1 MTNFAKTK
9 FLNDIWRN
17 INERKLIKIMK
28 AIIEYNLPE
37 DQFEFD
43 NAVKSMKMW
52 HALNEIKDE
61 LRRIYKYED
70 LKENEF
76 EMVERIR
83 EKFFE
88 ILQENEINLD

>member
-1 MTNFAKTK
+1 MKA
-9 FLNDIWRN
+9 
-17 INERKLIKIMK
+17 KLIF
-28 AIIEYNLPE
+28 NLPD

-43 NAVKSMKMW
+43 NAVKSNKMW
-52 HALNEIKDE
+52 HALTEIKDE

-70 LKENEF
+70 LKENQF

>member
-1 MTNFAKTK
+1 
-9 FLNDIWRN
+9 
-17 INERKLIKIMK
+17 MK
-28 AIIEYNLPE
+28 ATIEYNLPD

-43 NAVKSMKMW
+43 NAVKSNKMW
-52 HALNEIKDE
+52 HALTEIKDE
-61 LRRIYKYED
+61 LRRIWKYED
-70 LKENEF
+70 LKENQY

>member
-1 MTNFAKTK
+1 
-9 FLNDIWRN
+9 
-17 INERKLIKIMK
+17 MK
-28 AIIEYNLPE
+28 ATLKFNLPDE
-37 DQFEFD
+37 QFEFD
-43 NAVKSMKMW
+43 NAVKSNKMW
-52 HALNEIKDE
+52 HALTEIKDE
-61 LRRIYKYED
+61 LRRIWKYED

>member
-1 MTNFAKTK
+1 
-9 FLNDIWRN
+9 
-17 INERKLIKIMK
+17 MK
-28 AIIEYNLPE
+28 ATIEYNLPD

-43 NAVKSMKMW
+43 NAVKSMKMFF
-52 HALNEIKDE
+52 ALTEIKDE
-61 LRRIYKYED
+61 LRSIWKYEE
-70 LKENEF
+70 LKENQF

>member
-1 MTNFAKTK
+1 
-9 FLNDIWRN
+9 
-17 INERKLIKIMK
+17 MK
-28 AIIEYNLPE
+28 ATIEYNLPD

-43 NAVKSMKMW
+43 NAVKSNKMFF
-52 HALNEIKDE
+52 ALTEIKDE
-61 LRRIYKYED
+61 LRAIWKYED
-70 LKENEF
+70 LKENQF